1 LAQLRAAQDGSP
13 SQSTASPAKPAGS
26 EEGGRTVKDH
36 SGASSKQLNDLL
48 SSLNKTPSSPSSE
61 GNTSV
66 RRQLIEPFGPVSTL
80 PSSSPKTST
89 PTDESQRADIRELSF
104 TKALPIIS
112 TLLSDDGFKSEVRRM
127 KVDQDTLE
135 RRLWAKME
143 KVKGDHEK
151 GTRTDREMYVSLCY
165 LHLVQPRP

>member
-1 LAQLRAAQDGSP
+1 
-13 SQSTASPAKPAGS
+13 
-26 EEGGRTVKDH
+26 
-36 SGASSKQLNDLL
+36 LNDLL
-48 SSLNKTPSSPSSE
+48 SSLNKTPSSPSSGE
-61 GNTSV
+61 GSTSA

-80 PSSSPKTST
+80 PSSSPSKPKTV
-89 PTDESQRADIRELSF
+89 DESQRADIRDLSF

-112 TLLSDDGFKSEVRRM
+112 TLLSDDVFKSEVRRM

-151 GTRTDREMYVSLCY
+151 GTRTDREMYVRLF
-165 LHLVQPRP
+165 LHLILSSSTASHH

>member
-1 LAQLRAAQDGSP
+1 
-13 SQSTASPAKPAGS
+13 
-26 EEGGRTVKDH
+26 VKDH

-48 SSLNKTPSSPSSE
+48 SSLNKTPSSPSSGE
-61 GNTSV
+61 GSTSV

-80 PSSSPKTST
+80 PSSSPSK
-89 PTDESQRADIRELSF
+89 PKIVDESQRTDTRELSF
-104 TKALPIIS
+104 TKSLPIIS
-112 TLLSDDGFKSEVRRM
+112 TLLSDDVFKSEVKRM

-151 GTRTDREMYVSLCY
+151 GTRTDREMYVSLLY
-165 LHLVQPRP
+165 LQLIRSPFTVRHCWILPTHFPPSPSAG